1 MVNKVFSYGDV
12 IILTVYLSES
22 QHFHRGHEKLS
33 I

>member
-1 MVNKVFSYGDV
+1 MINMMFAYSDV

>member
-1 MVNKVFSYGDV
+1 MVNMMFDYRDV

-22 QHFHRGHEKLS
+22 QHFHRGQEKLS

>member
-1 MVNKVFSYGDV
+1 MFDYSDV

>member
-1 MVNKVFSYGDV
+1 MVNMMFAYSDV

-22 QHFHRGHEKLS
+22 QHFHRGQEKLS

>member
-1 MVNKVFSYGDV
+1 MVNMMFAYSDV

-22 QHFHRGHEKLS
+22 QNFHRGHEKLS

>member
-1 MVNKVFSYGDV
+1 MVNMMFDYSDV

>member
-1 MVNKVFSYGDV
+1 MVNMMFAYSDV
-12 IILTVYLSES
+12 IILTVYFSES

>member
-1 MVNKVFSYGDV
+1 MFAYSDV